1 LFCSIGIVTHIF
13 QFDKRI
19 EKYIEKSLVIHKR
32 GVVFDNTCRVG
43 CNLNTRN
50 KNTESSIVIL
60 SGTVEQIS
68 RYKLIFQKQFAMI

>member
-1 LFCSIGIVTHIF
+1 M
-13 QFDKRI
+13 
-19 EKYIEKSLVIHKR
+19 HKR

-50 KNTESSIVIL
+50 KNTENSIVIL

-68 RYKLIFQKQFAMI
+68 RYKLIFRKQFAMI